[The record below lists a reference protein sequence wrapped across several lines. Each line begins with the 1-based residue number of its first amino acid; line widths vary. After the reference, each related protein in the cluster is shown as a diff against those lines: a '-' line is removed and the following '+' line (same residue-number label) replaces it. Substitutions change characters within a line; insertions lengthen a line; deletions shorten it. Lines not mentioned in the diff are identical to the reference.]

1 MKICKAWSIITN
13 MINLDHKK
21 DLILKNKNLY
31 KSIIILALPIFLSNL
46 LKSVHSFVDM
56 YFVSPLGDDSI
67 AAIVV
72 TSPILA
78 ISQAL
83 ATGFMIAGAAIMS
96 QALGAKNVEKAKK
109 TSGQLLSL
117 CLICGVF
124 FNILLYI
131 ITPWVVKAIGA
142 EGETLRLAID
152 YVRIRSFE
160 MIPLFAFFAF
170 LASRQAS
177 GDTVTPVIFDVI
189 SIVLNIVLTWY
200 FVDVLKQGI
209 SGAAIGTVIGVIA
222 VMPIYMFMMFKDK
235 NAEVYIKLKDVKF
248 NFYEAKKIIS
258 LGIPS
263 AISQAFQSLG
273 FLIINSMILSYGTAT
288 VSGFGVGNTINN
300 FVLMPALGV
309 GGSIATFVGQ
319 NIGAE
324 NPERARQSVK
334 TAMILTIAIMAIG
347 GLILLPLRQYVGQI
361 FLEPGTESWQVANE
375 YMFFLFTSLPLMA
388 IFQVFMGAYQ
398 GAGYTRFS
406 LILATTRLWI
416 LRIPLILFF
425 RDVIKLDSSG
435 IMYAMVISNYG
446 ADILG
451 LVLYKLV
458 RFDRRIE
465 LKESD

>member
-1 MKICKAWSIITN
+1 
-13 MINLDHKK
+13 MINLDSKK
-21 DLILKNKNLY
+21 NLILKDPNLY

-72 TSPILA
+72 TSPILS

-83 ATGFMIAGAAIMS
+83 AMGFMIAGAAIMS
-96 QALGAKNVEKAKK
+96 QALGAKNITKARK

-117 CLICGVF
+117 CLMCGVF
-124 FNILLYI
+124 FNVVLYL

-177 GDTVTPVIFDVI
+177 GDNVTPVIFDI
-189 SIVLNIVLTWY
+189 FSIILNIVLTWY

-209 SGAAIGTVIGVIA
+209 RGAAIGTVIGVFS

-235 NAEVYIKLKDVKF
+235 KAEVVIEPKDLHFKLS
-248 NFYEAKKIIS
+248 EAKKIIT

-263 AISQAFQSLG
+263 ALSQAFQSLG

-324 NPERARQSVK
+324 NPQRAKQSVK
-334 TAMILTIAIMAIG
+334 TAMILSTIMMFVG
-347 GLILLPLRQYVGQI
+347 GLILLPLRNYVGQI
-361 FLEPGTESWQVANE
+361 FLEPGTESWNVANQ
-375 YMFFLFTSLPLMA
+375 YMFFLFTSLPLMG
-388 IFQVFMGAYQ
+388 ILQVFMGAYQ

-406 LILATTRLWI
+406 LILSTIRLWG
-416 LRIPLILFF
+416 LRIPLILLF
-425 RDVIKLDSSG
+425 RDIIKLDSVG

-451 LVLYKLV
+451 LILYKLV
-458 RFDRRIE
+458 RFDRRIVT
-465 LKESD
+465 KESD

>member
-1 MKICKAWSIITN
+1 
-13 MINLDHKK
+13 MINLDSKK
-21 DLILKNKNLY
+21 NLILKDPNLY

-72 TSPILA
+72 TSPILS

-83 ATGFMIAGAAIMS
+83 AMGFMIAGAAIMS
-96 QALGAKNVEKAKK
+96 QALGAKNITKARK

-117 CLICGVF
+117 CLMCGVF
-124 FNILLYI
+124 FNVVLYL

-177 GDTVTPVIFDVI
+177 GDNVTPVIFDI
-189 SIVLNIVLTWY
+189 FSIILNIVLTWY

-209 SGAAIGTVIGVIA
+209 RGAAIGTVIGVFS

-235 NAEVYIKLKDVKF
+235 KAEVVIEPKDLRFKLS
-248 NFYEAKKIIS
+248 EAKKIIT

-263 AISQAFQSLG
+263 ALSQAFQSLG

-324 NPERARQSVK
+324 NPQRAKQSVK
-334 TAMILTIAIMAIG
+334 TAMILSTIMMFVG
-347 GLILLPLRQYVGQI
+347 GLILLPLRNYVGQI
-361 FLEPGTESWQVANE
+361 FLEPGTESWNVANQ
-375 YMFFLFTSLPLMA
+375 YMFFLFTSLPLMG
-388 IFQVFMGAYQ
+388 ILQVFMGAYQ

-406 LILATTRLWI
+406 LILSTIRLWG
-416 LRIPLILFF
+416 LRIPLILLF
-425 RDVIKLDSSG
+425 RDIIKLDSVG

-451 LVLYKLV
+451 LILYKLV
-458 RFDRRIE
+458 RFDRRIVT
-465 LKESD
+465 KESD

>member
-1 MKICKAWSIITN
+1 
-13 MINLDHKK
+13 MINLDSKK
-21 DLILKNKNLY
+21 NLILKDPNLY

-72 TSPILA
+72 TNPILS

-83 ATGFMIAGAAIMS
+83 AMGFMIAGAAIMS
-96 QALGAKNVEKAKK
+96 QALGAKNITKARK

-117 CLICGVF
+117 CLMCGVF
-124 FNILLYI
+124 FNVVLYL

-177 GDTVTPVIFDVI
+177 GDNVTPVIFDI
-189 SIVLNIVLTWY
+189 FSIILNIVLTWY

-209 SGAAIGTVIGVIA
+209 RGAAIGTVIGVFS

-235 NAEVYIKLKDVKF
+235 KAEVVIEPKDLRFKLS
-248 NFYEAKKIIS
+248 EAKKIIT

-263 AISQAFQSLG
+263 ALSQAFQSLG

-324 NPERARQSVK
+324 NPQRAKQSVK
-334 TAMILTIAIMAIG
+334 TAMILSTIMMFVG
-347 GLILLPLRQYVGQI
+347 GLILLPLRNYVGQI
-361 FLEPGTESWQVANE
+361 FLEPGTESWNVANQ
-375 YMFFLFTSLPLMA
+375 YMFFLFTSLPLMG
-388 IFQVFMGAYQ
+388 ILQVFMGAYQ

-406 LILATTRLWI
+406 LILSTIRLWG
-416 LRIPLILFF
+416 LRIPLILLF
-425 RDVIKLDSSG
+425 RDIIKLDSVG

-451 LVLYKLV
+451 LILYKLV
-458 RFDRRIE
+458 RFDRRIVT
-465 LKESD
+465 KESD

>member
-1 MKICKAWSIITN
+1 
-13 MINLDHKK
+13 MINLDSKK
-21 DLILKNKNLY
+21 KLILKDPNLY

-72 TSPILA
+72 TSPILS

-83 ATGFMIAGAAIMS
+83 AMGFMIAGAAIMS
-96 QALGAKNVEKAKK
+96 QALGAKNITKARK

-117 CLICGVF
+117 CLMCGVF
-124 FNILLYI
+124 FNVVLYL

-177 GDTVTPVIFDVI
+177 GDNVTPVIFDI
-189 SIVLNIVLTWY
+189 FSIILNIVLTWY

-209 SGAAIGTVIGVIA
+209 RGAAIGTVIGVFS

-235 NAEVYIKLKDVKF
+235 KAEVVIEPKDLRFKLS
-248 NFYEAKKIIS
+248 EAKKIIT

-263 AISQAFQSLG
+263 ALSQAFQSLG

-324 NPERARQSVK
+324 NPQRAKQSVK
-334 TAMILTIAIMAIG
+334 TAMILSTIMMFVG
-347 GLILLPLRQYVGQI
+347 GLILLPLRNYVGQI
-361 FLEPGTESWQVANE
+361 FLEPGTESWNVANQ
-375 YMFFLFTSLPLMA
+375 YMFFLFTSLPLMG
-388 IFQVFMGAYQ
+388 ILQVFMGAYQ

-406 LILATTRLWI
+406 LILSTIRLWG
-416 LRIPLILFF
+416 LRIPLILLF
-425 RDVIKLDSSG
+425 RDIIKLDSVG

-451 LVLYKLV
+451 LILYKLV
-458 RFDRRIE
+458 RFDRRIVT
-465 LKESD
+465 KESD